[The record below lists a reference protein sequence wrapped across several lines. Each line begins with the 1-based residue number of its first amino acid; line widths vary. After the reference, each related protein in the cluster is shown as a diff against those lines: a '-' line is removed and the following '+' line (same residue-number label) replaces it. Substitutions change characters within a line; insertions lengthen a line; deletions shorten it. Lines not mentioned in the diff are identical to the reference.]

1 LKRIASKCGPRAPRI
16 NVSVNALVPK
26 AHTPLQWAPLAHE
39 EDLRRK
45 HSHLRSEFRAL
56 GKRAHLSY
64 TSFEEAFVETLLS
77 RGDRRLAQVL
87 ALAEE
92 RNLVLQ
98 GDAERFD
105 FNAWRQCWEG
115 AGLDAGSEVHG
126 ERDYETPLP
135 WDHIDSLVRKRFL
148 WSEWQHYL
156 RAFPTPSCFEECTH
170 CGLGCEE

>member
-1 LKRIASKCGPRAPRI
+1 M
-16 NVSVNALVPK
+16 
-26 AHTPLQWAPLAHE
+26 
-39 EDLRRK
+39 
-45 HSHLRSEFRAL
+45 
-56 GKRAHLSY
+56 GKRVHLSY
-64 TSFEEAFVETLLS
+64 TSYEEAFVETLLS

-92 RNLVLQ
+92 RDLVLQ

-105 FNAWRQCWEG
+105 FDAWRECWEE
-115 AGLDAGSEVHG
+115 ADLDAAREVHG

-156 RAFPTPSCFEECTH
+156 RNSPTPSCFKECVH